1 MQVSLSA
8 IVKIPGYY
16 ILERVYV
23 GSKTLVYRGL
33 RESDQI
39 PVIIKVLRNE
49 YPTFNEVAQFRH
61 QYTIIKD
68 INLPGVVKAY
78 SLENYRNAYALIMED
93 FGGISLNQEV
103 GKLLCP
109 GKVPKRRYFKNLIQQ
124 KNNFESQLESHES
137 PQKEAK
143 YDFMGTFLHI
153 GIQICTA
160 LDVIHRNHI
169 IHKDIKPANI
179 LINPKTYEVK
189 IIDFSIASLV
199 PKETNVIPIS
209 NVVEGTLAYLAPEQ
223 TGRVDRVI
231 DYRTDFYSL
240 GVTFFELLT
249 GEVPFHTNDPTE
261 LVYCHLAKQIP
272 LVTSIDHTIPPI
284 LAKIVSKLMAKNPD
298 KRYQSAIGLK
308 HDLEICRQQWQEAG
322 KIEYFELAQEDI
334 SSHFVIP
341 EKLYGREKN
350 VEILLGTFERVR
362 QGNIEV
368 VFIDGDSGVGKTSLV
383 NSIHKNI
390 VINNSYLITGKYEES
405 PIQTPL
411 AGFIEAIRNLIEQIE
426 DETDLQIRTWREKIL
441 SVLGNE
447 GRILTDIIP
456 ELENI
461 IGKQL
466 EVPTLADSEFQAR
479 FHFLLQ
485 KLIYVLATE
494 EHPVVLFIDNLHWAD
509 DESLKFMRSLII
521 NHLTLNKTPSL
532 AHSFIEKEED
542 REPVK
547 SLLLIAAYSQQ
558 KCEAYISQEIE
569 LIIDEFKKINA
580 PAIFNSITLD
590 AFSLSELNTLI
601 AQTIRHEPSTTG
613 FLSQMV
619 FAKTQGNPFLS
630 VKFLRSLHEQ
640 RTINF
645 NFEKLEWEYDITRI
659 KELCITDDVLE
670 AMAKQLYLL
679 GYPFRRILVLAACL
693 SGKFNLKTLCIIS
706 EEPLFVVKTRLW
718 EGLIKGLVISELD
731 KSAIVLDGNA
741 NESININVAAL
752 DLYADAENDVLDARD
767 NTSISYYFIHE
778 KIKKEAYNLIPES
791 ERKATHLKIGYLL
804 LHHTPKAER
813 EDNIFELVNQ
823 FNSAF
828 DLITDRVELDG
839 LAEMNLCA
847 GRKALGLGQYLAAYN
862 YLTFGLKSLSLDC
875 WESNYDISLSLY
887 ETAAEAAYLSGHFEE
902 CEQYVEVVITNANT
916 LLEKIKVYE
925 VKIQAYGAQNK
936 ALEAVKIGLGTLK
949 HLGIDFPE
957 NTTQADISIE
967 LEKIQINLRDRQS
980 KEIVNLAE
988 MLDAKYLA
996 VMRLLSNT
1004 ITFVYQANPELLPL
1018 LCCKKID
1025 LSLKYGN
1032 APLSSFA
1039 YGVYGLILCGIL
1051 GEIDSGYEFGKISV
1065 DVSNKFQTQQIR
1077 VKVVSTFNHLVRHW
1091 KEHLRETLKPLLEVY
1106 SLGLEIGDMEF
1117 GAYGLY
1123 GYSHN
1128 IYFLGQELVSI
1139 EQQISIFSNTL
1150 SHMNQKRIFHWNE
1163 IYRQTIQNLLGKVK
1177 NPCILAG
1184 EAYNEEQMLPVHLN
1198 ANDGIAL
1205 FILHLCKLQLCY
1217 LLADHNQALS
1227 NSVEAK
1233 RYIGSVT
1240 GYFAITILNFYDSLV
1255 MLSAYSDVQESQQQ
1269 KFLIEIHNN
1278 QKNMCKW
1285 ANHAPM
1291 NFLHKYYLVE
1301 AEKYR
1306 VLSNRTEAMEYYDRA
1321 IALAKENEYLNEEAL
1336 ANELAAKFYLDWG
1349 KEKIAQLYM
1358 AEAYYC
1364 YVRWGAKAKIWDLA
1378 KRYPQLLGHIAQEEN
1393 TEVAEKQN
1401 INPDFNQDTTN
1412 QNINVSTHTSFS
1424 NQNNSQS
1431 SFGSLGSNSSFGQ
1444 SLDMAAIIKTSQLL
1458 SETIEMEK
1466 LLASLMQVTM
1476 ENAGA
1481 SKCVLLLRQD
1491 ESLDLIVAAISHNS
1505 DSEFI
1510 ETTFPLVRLS
1520 ECEDI
1525 PISIINNVKR
1535 KGEIF
1540 VADDAREIATLA
1552 ADRYI
1557 MREQPQSLLCMP
1569 IMHQA
1574 KMVGIFYFE
1583 NNLVTAV
1590 FTRERLAILKLL
1602 ITQAGIAIEN
1612 ARLYKNLA
1620 EANQSLEDA
1629 NHNLEEKVETRTQEL
1644 NEKNQILKQAF
1655 EDLQNTQT
1663 QLIQSEKMSS
1673 LGQMVAGV
1681 AHEINNPINFIHG
1694 NITHASGY
1702 VQDLIDLVS
1711 LYQEKGSVTPEIQQ
1725 KIEEIDLDFLLVDLP
1740 KLLESMKIGSS
1751 RIRNIVLSLRNFSRL
1766 DESDMKP
1773 VDIHEGIDNTLMILQ
1788 HRLKAKSD
1796 RPEIEIIKEYQSLPE
1811 INCYAGQLN
1820 QVFMNIF
1827 SNAIDALD
1835 DAIVSGKWSQVTP
1848 QICIS
1853 TEVVDSR
1860 DSNHLVIKIVD
1871 NASGIPEEI
1880 RRKIFD
1886 PFFTTK
1892 PVGSGTGLGLSISYQ
1907 IIVDKH
1913 KGQLICNSK
1922 LGQGTEFLIKIP
1934 LSHLH

>member
-23 GSKTLVYRGL
+23 GAKTLVYRGI

-49 YPTFNEVAQFRH
+49 YPTFNEVSQFRH

-68 INLPGVVKAY
+68 INLPGVVNTY
-78 SLENYRNAYALIMED
+78 GLENYRNAYALIMED

-109 GKVPKRRYFKNLIQQ
+109 GKVSKRRYFQNLIQQ
-124 KNNFESQLESHES
+124 KNNFEIQSESYES
-137 PQKEAK
+137 PQKEGK
-143 YDFMGTFLHI
+143 YDFIGTFLHI

-160 LDVIHRNHI
+160 LDAIHRNRI

-209 NVVEGTLAYLAPEQ
+209 DVVEGTLAYLAPEQ

-272 LVTSIDHTIPPI
+272 LVTSIDHTIPSI
-284 LAKIVSKLMAKNPD
+284 LAKIVSKLMAKNPN
-298 KRYQSAIGLK
+298 KRYQSAIGLR
-308 HDLEICRQQWQEAG
+308 HDLEICRQQWQETG

-341 EKLYGREKN
+341 EELYGREKN
-350 VEILLGTFERVR
+350 LEILLGSFERVR

-368 VFIDGDSGVGKTSLV
+368 VFIDGDSGVGKTALV

-405 PIQTPL
+405 PSQIPL
-411 AGFIEAIRNLIEQIE
+411 AGFVEAIRNLIEQIE
-426 DETDLQIRTWREKIL
+426 DETDIQIKTWKDKIL
-441 SVLGNE
+441 AVLGNE
-447 GRILTDIIP
+447 GQILTNIIP

-461 IGKQL
+461 IGKQPEAPIL
-466 EVPTLADSEFQAR
+466 SNSEAQAR
-479 FHFLLQ
+479 FHLLLQ

-521 NHLTLNKTPSL
+521 NHITVNENSSLTHPFT
-532 AHSFIEKEED
+532 EKQED
-542 REPVK
+542 SEPVK
-547 SLLLIAAYSQQ
+547 SLLLIAAYHQD
-558 KCEAYISQEIE
+558 KCEVSVREEIE
-569 LIIDEFKKINA
+569 LIIDVFKKINA
-580 PAIFNSITLD
+580 PTIFNSITLD
-590 AFSLSELNTLI
+590 AFSLSELNSLI
-601 AQTIRHEPSTTG
+601 AQTIRHEASTTG
-613 FLSQMV
+613 FLSQML
-619 FAKTQGNPFLS
+619 FAKTQGNPSLS

-645 NFEKLEWEYDITRI
+645 NFEKLEWEYDIDRI

-706 EEPLFVVKTRLW
+706 EEPSFVVKTRLW
-718 EGLIKGLVISELD
+718 EGLIKGLIISELD
-731 KSAIVLDGNA
+731 TSAIILDENV
-741 NESININVAAL
+741 NENININIAAL
-752 DLYADAENDVLDARD
+752 DLYAEAENEVLDTKD
-767 NTSISYYFIHE
+767 NTSINYYFIHE
-778 KIKKEAYNLIPES
+778 RIKQEAYNLIPES

-804 LHHTPKAER
+804 LHNTPESER
-813 EDNIFELVNQ
+813 EENIFELVNQ

-828 DLITDRVELDG
+828 DLITDRIELDG

-847 GRKALGLGQYLAAYN
+847 GRKALGLADYPAAYN
-862 YLTFGLKSLSLDC
+862 YLTFGVKSLSLDC

-887 ETAAEAAYLSGHFEE
+887 ETAAEAAFLSGHFEE
-902 CEQYVEVVITNANT
+902 CEQYIEIVLAHAKT

-925 VKIQAYGAQNK
+925 VKIQAYGAQNQ
-936 ALEAVKIGLGTLK
+936 ALEAINIALIVLEELGEQLPIDSNQVDIEAELHQTASYLK
-949 HLGIDFPE
+949 
-957 NTTQADISIE
+957 N
-967 LEKIQINLRDRQS
+967 IQIEDLINLPEMTDNRVMAVMSILANINAFAYQTAPTLFLPVVL
-980 KEIVNLAE
+980 KQVNLSI
-988 MLDAKYLA
+988 
-996 VMRLLSNT
+996 R
-1004 ITFVYQANPELLPL
+1004 
-1018 LCCKKID
+1018 
-1025 LSLKYGN
+1025 YGN
-1032 APLSSFA
+1032 SPLSAFA
-1039 YGVYGLILCGIL
+1039 YSAYAAILSGVMGDIV
-1051 GEIDSGYEFGKISV
+1051 SGYKFGKLSV
-1065 DVSNKFQTQQIR
+1065 DMASNMPIKNIA
-1077 VKVVSTFNHLVRHW
+1077 VKVNETFDQLIQPW
-1091 KEHLRETLKPLLEVY
+1091 KVHIRETLPSFQETYLNSLAIGDLEFIAY
-1106 SLGLEIGDMEF
+1106 SLYAYSYTAYFAGKELSILEAEIAEN
-1117 GAYGLY
+1117 
-1123 GYSHN
+1123 SK
-1128 IYFLGQELVSI
+1128 IIKEI
-1139 EQQISIFSNTL
+1139 
-1150 SHMNQKRIFHWNE
+1150 KNE
-1163 IYRQTIQNLLGKVK
+1163 IVFYWNGIYWQAVLNLINGFENCQLFSGK
-1177 NPCILAG
+1177 
-1184 EAYNEEQMLPVHLN
+1184 AYDETKTLPIHLK
-1198 ANDGIAL
+1198 ANDGVAIFYL
-1205 FILHLCKLQLCY
+1205 YICKLQICY
-1217 LLADHNQALS
+1217 IFSDYAEAIQNAENAEKYLS
-1227 NSVEAK
+1227 NVPGLLVVAQLCFYNALTRLAVYPSLEKTKQAESLNIVEVNLEK
-1233 RYIGSVT
+1233 
-1240 GYFAITILNFYDSLV
+1240 
-1255 MLSAYSDVQESQQQ
+1255 MQQ
-1269 KFLIEIHNN
+1269 
-1278 QKNMCKW
+1278 W

-1291 NFLHKYYLVE
+1291 NFLHKYYLIQ

-1306 VLSNRTEAMEYYDRA
+1306 VLGNNIDAIDYYDRA
-1321 IALAKENEYLNEEAL
+1321 IALARENEYLNEEAL
-1336 ANELAAKFYLDWG
+1336 ANELAARFYLEWG
-1349 KEKIAQLYM
+1349 KERIAKIYM
-1358 AEAYYC
+1358 TEAYYC
-1364 YVRWGAKAKIWDLA
+1364 YVRWGAKAKVHDLV
-1378 KRYPQLLGHIAQEEN
+1378 KRYSELLGNIAQEEN
-1393 TEVAEKQN
+1393 TEVTEKEN
-1401 INPDFNQDTTN
+1401 INPDVNQDTTN
-1412 QNINVSTHTSFS
+1412 ENINFSSNHSFSNLNNSHTSFS
-1424 NQNNSQS
+1424 SV
-1431 SFGSLGSNSSFGQ
+1431 GSNSSFGQ

-1466 LLASLMQVTM
+1466 LLASLMRVTM

-1491 ESLDLIVAAISHNS
+1491 ESLDLMVAAISHNS
-1505 DSEFI
+1505 ESDFI
-1510 ETTFPLVRLS
+1510 ETTFPLVRIS
-1520 ECEDI
+1520 DCEDI

-1540 VADDAREIATLA
+1540 VTDDAREIAT

-1557 MREQPQSLLCMP
+1557 LREQPQSLLCMP

-1583 NNLVTAV
+1583 NNLVTSV
-1590 FTRERLAILKLL
+1590 FTQERLAVLKLL

-1612 ARLYKNLA
+1612 ARLYQNLA

-1644 NEKNQILKQAF
+1644 NEKNQILNQAF
-1655 EDLQNTQT
+1655 EDLKNTQT

-1702 VQDLIDLVS
+1702 VQDLIDLVA
-1711 LYQEKGSVTPEIQQ
+1711 LYQEKGSLTPEIQE

-1766 DESDMKP
+1766 DEADMKA
-1773 VDIHEGIDNTLMILQ
+1773 VDIHEGIDNTIMILQ
-1788 HRLKAKSD
+1788 HRLKARSD

-1835 DAIVSGKWSQVTP
+1835 DAIASGKWSQETP
-1848 QICIS
+1848 QIRVS
-1853 TEVVDSR
+1853 TEIVNSR
-1860 DSNHLVIKIVD
+1860 NAENLVIKIVD
-1871 NASGIPEEI
+1871 NALGIPEEI
-1880 RRKIFD
+1880 TRKIFD

-1913 KGQLICNSK
+1913 KGQLICNSTSEE
-1922 LGQGTEFLIKIP
+1922 GTEFVIVIP
-1934 LSHLH
+1934 NL